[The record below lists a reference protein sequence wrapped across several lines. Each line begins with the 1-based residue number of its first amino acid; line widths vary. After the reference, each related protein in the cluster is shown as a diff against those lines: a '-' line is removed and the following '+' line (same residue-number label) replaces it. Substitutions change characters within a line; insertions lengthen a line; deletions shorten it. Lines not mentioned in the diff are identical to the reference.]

1 MTPGD
6 PCNRMASLFMNG
18 ISLLPVRTIRPSQ
31 TFLFLLLKSFFS
43 LSLCQSIDF
52 LLVVFVLSSRPYA
65 LGFGYTLEFALIKGN
80 DKKPKKKKIVN
91 MRT

>member
-1 MTPGD
+1 MGY
-6 PCNRMASLFMNG
+6 PCCLFVQFA
-18 ISLLPVRTIRPSQ
+18 LPKH
-31 TFLFLLLKSFFS
+31 FFFFLKSFFS

-80 DKKPKKKKIVN
+80 NKKPKKKKN
-91 MRT
+91 D